1 MTDTLYKVPRE
12 LTYNFQEIIDYID
25 SLEDRNRLLG
35 DELADANAATDM
47 MSEDISNLQA
57 SIEHYKHSVS
67 ARDNV
72 IEKLRNDIQ
81 LISENK

>member
-25 SLEDRNRLLG
+25 NLEDRNLLLG

-57 SIEHYKHSVS
+57 
-67 ARDNV
+67 V
-72 IEKLRNDIQ
+72 IKQLSNNIQ
-81 LISENK
+81 LISESK